1 MNARQ
6 ERRERAGREAMLL
19 WDTMVVC
26 QKGNVK
32 DPFKSPK
39 TKAARAAAFRRLS
52 DIHKGIFGKGIGRTN
67 KVQPMLRTLDVWV
80 KGDTD
85 ATLDDATLVYSILDI
100 LRMQANESASFDA
113 HNRRGVSRKDILA
126 DAVSLSVDYRTGD
139 DVTDPSM
146 GNTSNA
152 WHARAWERMGETR
165 EDCMSPLD
173 ILIRREEEDALRVC
187 AADVA

>member
-6 ERRERAGREAMLL
+6 ERRERAGLEAMRL
-19 WDTMVVC
+19 WHDTFTFHAESER
-26 QKGNVK
+26 NAAR
-32 DPFKSPK
+32 SPK
-39 TKAARAAAFRRLS
+39 TKTQRQAAIDSLS
-52 DIHKGIFGKGIGRTN
+52 DIHKGIFGKSIGRV
-67 KVQPMLRTLDVWV
+67 KVVPMLRTLDAWV
-80 KGDTD
+80 KGETD
-85 ATLDDATLVYSILDI
+85 ANIDDATLVYAILEIMRVRYND
-100 LRMQANESASFDA
+100 SASDDL
-113 HNRRGVSRKDILA
+113 HYRRGVSCKDILA
-126 DAVSLSVDYRTGD
+126 DAVSLSVDYRTAA

-152 WHARAWERMGETR
+152 WHARAWERMGEAR